1 MESGGWMLKD
11 RPTDTH
17 RPMMTKKTPEQP
29 SVHRNSNA
37 PHHGSLPQQIQHQSR
52 VRTSDRAPASL
63 RNLSDSK
70 SETSQMRKQYMK
82 TRIPQSAA
90 QRYCSR
96 YHKRQT
102 RRMNTF
108 SEMILKNVLQLSKVL
123 LSLQPQAKGKQYG
136 GKDGETRWPKGWRR
150 KTQRRQQAVLVQVL
164 WRAGRK
170 DRLDGEPDRVH
181 QCQSQPCAG

>member
-1 MESGGWMLKD
+1 MSTETAMC
-11 RPTDTH
+11 
-17 RPMMTKKTPEQP
+17 
-29 SVHRNSNA
+29 
-37 PHHGSLPQQIQHQSR
+37 HHGSLSQQMRYQSR
-52 VRTSDRAPASL
+52 DRTSDRTPATL

-70 SETSQMRKQYMK
+70 YETSQMRKQYMK

-102 RRMNTF
+102 WLMNTF
-108 SEMILKNVLQLSKVL
+108 PEMILKNVLQLSKVL
-123 LSLQPQAKGKQYG
+123 LPLQPQAKGKQYG

>member
-1 MESGGWMLKD
+1 M
-11 RPTDTH
+11 H
-17 RPMMTKKTPEQP
+17 
-29 SVHRNSNA
+29 
-37 PHHGSLPQQIQHQSR
+37 HHGTPPQQMRHQSR
-52 VRTSDRAPASL
+52 DRTSDRAPATL

-96 YHKRQT
+96 YHKRHT
-102 RRMNTF
+102 WLMITLP
-108 SEMILKNVLQLSKVL
+108 EMILKNVLHLSKVL
-123 LSLQPQAKGKQYG
+123 LPLQPQAKGKQYG
-136 GKDGETRWPKGWRR
+136 GKDGATRWPKGWRR

-181 QCQSQPCAG
+181 QRQSQPCAG